1 MLCGAKMNVPVS
13 PAETAF
19 AVDKAMLM
27 STARSWV
34 VVSKVIIVLKKYI
47 VIGNENYNKSE
58 Q

>member
-34 VVSKVIIVLKKYI
+34 VVSKAVI
-47 VIGNENYNKSE
+47 VIKIKNC
-58 Q
+58 